1 MALRNYLY
9 AKHSNDI
16 TDAKINKKEMKEEVR
31 THRSKTFKVI
41 HKRPLQKQE
50 SCDSGRE
57 LILED
62 GTKECRNCV
71 DCPKK
76 LSTLSESTR
85 TPMITPALSP
95 QTSAKMAPKITVSQL
110 QVEVEHLKL
119 AQEIE
124 FTNIL

>member
-16 TDAKINKKEMKEEVR
+16 TDTKINKRETKEEVIP
-31 THRSKTFKVI
+31 HRSKTFKVI
-41 HKRPLQKQE
+41 HKRPQKQE

-76 LSTLSESTR
+76 LSSLSESTSN
-85 TPMITPALSP
+85 PMITPALSP
-95 QTSAKMAPKITVSQL
+95 QTSAKMTPKITVPQV

>member
-16 TDAKINKKEMKEEVR
+16 TDAKINKKETKEEVR
-31 THRSKTFKVI
+31 SHRSRTFKVI
-41 HKRPLQKQE
+41 HKKQQQTPE
-50 SCDSGRE
+50 CDSDRA
-57 LILED
+57 LVLED

-76 LSTLSESTR
+76 LDTQLAQTLGPRVT
-85 TPMITPALSP
+85 P
-95 QTSAKMAPKITVSQL
+95 QTSAKIGRAVSQL
-110 QVEVEHLKL
+110 QVEVEQLKL
-119 AQEIE
+119 QEIE

>member
-41 HKRPLQKQE
+41 HK
-50 SCDSGRE
+50 
-57 LILED
+57 ED

-76 LSTLSESTR
+76 LATLSESTR

-95 QTSAKMAPKITVSQL
+95 QTSAKLAPKITVSQL